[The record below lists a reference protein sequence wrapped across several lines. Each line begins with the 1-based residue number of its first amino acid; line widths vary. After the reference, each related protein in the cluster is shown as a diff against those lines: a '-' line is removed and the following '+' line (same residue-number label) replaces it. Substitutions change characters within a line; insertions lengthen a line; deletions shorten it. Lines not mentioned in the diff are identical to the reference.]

1 RQIQA
6 LMRSGPARIFLAT
19 GALLLA
25 VATAVGALAAHALKA
40 SLPTEQ
46 LAVLHTA
53 VLYQFVH
60 SLGLLAIGLLL
71 IHFDSAAARAAG
83 WLVTAGII
91 LFCGSLY
98 LLAAGWQGIGLATP
112 LGGLLLILGWL
123 VFAAGLLLRPPA
135 AKA

>member
-1 RQIQA
+1 
-6 LMRSGPARIFLAT
+6 MRSGPARIFLVT

-25 VATAVGALAAHALKA
+25 AGTVIGAVAAHTLKSSWTA
-40 SLPTEQ
+40 EQ
-46 LAVLHTA
+46 LAVVHTA
-53 VLYQFVH
+53 LLYHFVH

-71 IHFDSAAARAAG
+71 AHFDSAAARAAG

-98 LLAAGWQGIGLATP
+98 LLAAGWRGVGLATP

-123 VFAAGLLLRPPA
+123 VLAVGLLLRPPA
-135 AKA
+135 AQSR

>member
-1 RQIQA
+1 
-6 LMRSGPARIFLAT
+6 MRSGPARIFLAT

-25 VATAVGALAAHALKA
+25 VATVVAAVAAHALKA
-40 SLPTEQ
+40 GWSADQ

-53 VLYQFVH
+53 LLYQFVH
-60 SLGLLAIGLLL
+60 SLGLLAIGLSLTP
-71 IHFDSAAARAAG
+71 FDSAAARAAG

-98 LLAAGWQGIGLATP
+98 LLAAGWKGIAFATP

-135 AKA
+135 GKA

>member
-1 RQIQA
+1 
-6 LMRSGPARIFLAT
+6 MRSGPARIFLAS

-25 VATAVGALAAHALKA
+25 VGTVIGAVAAHALEVSWTA
-40 SLPTEQ
+40 DQ
-46 LAVLHTA
+46 LAVVHTA
-53 VLYQFVH
+53 LLYQFVH

-71 IHFDSAAARAAG
+71 IQIDSAAVRAAG
-83 WLVTAGII
+83 WLVMAGII

-98 LLAAGWQGIGLATP
+98 LLAAGLSGAVLATP

-123 VFAAGLLLRPPA
+123 VLAAGLLLRWPA